1 MTLTFCPPDTTQ
13 MCIYQSFLITR
24 KFTIIPLKLCSCA
37 WLDHE
42 LFTNILFFAFRFST
56 ETGVIE
62 ITLPWRVSFFN
73 IFAVLYD
80 VYVWCFTV
88 YGDVAWF
95 FSIDTTTTWLPFTQF
110 FVSES
115 VLQINIQVL
124 LFFFHVFCK
133 THLIILLQS
142 EVPMEKYLMILRSH
156 MTSP

>member
-1 MTLTFCPPDTTQ
+1 MYLSIFFDYKEIHNNSSEALFLCLIRSWI
-13 MCIYQSFLITR
+13 IY
-24 KFTIIPLKLCSCA
+24 KYIILC
-37 WLDHE
+37 
-42 LFTNILFFAFRFST
+42 FQVFFRNWCDRNYIALM
-56 ETGVIE
+56 GVF
-62 ITLPWRVSFFN
+62 FFN

-124 LFFFHVFCK
+124 LFFSCF
-133 THLIILLQS
+133 LLNS
-142 EVPMEKYLMILRSH
+142 FDHSFAKW
-156 MTSP
+156 SPNGEIPYDTKISYD

>member
-1 MTLTFCPPDTTQ
+1 MRQQISIITIIIVINLVTLTFCPPDTTQ
-13 MCIYQSFLITR
+13 MCIYQSCLITR

-73 IFAVLYD
+73 IFAIWCICLMFYS
-80 VYVWCFTV
+80 VWWCSM
-88 YGDVAWF
+88 F

-124 LFFFHVFCK
+124 LGFFSCF
-133 THLIILLQS
+133 L
-142 EVPMEKYLMILRSH
+142 
-156 MTSP
+156 

>member
-62 ITLPWRVSFFN
+62 ITLPWRVSFFFN

-88 YGDVAWF
+88 YGDVACF
-95 FSIDTTTTWLPFTQF
+95 FLLILQLLGSHLPSFLFLNQFYKLIYKFCCFFFMF
-110 FVSES
+110 FVKLIWS
-115 VLQINIQVL
+115 
-124 LFFFHVFCK
+124 FFCK
-133 THLIILLQS
+133 VKSQWRNTIW
-142 EVPMEKYLMILRSH
+142 Y
-156 MTSP
+156 

>member
-13 MCIYQSFLITR
+13 MCIYQSFLIAR

-62 ITLPWRVSFFN
+62 ITLPWRVSFFQH
-73 IFAVLYD
+73 ICSAI
-80 VYVWCFTV
+80 WCICLMF
-88 YGDVAWF
+88 YSQWWFSMF
-95 FSIDTTTTWLPFTQF
+95 FSIDTTITWLPFTQF

-124 LFFFHVFCK
+124 LLFFHVFCK
-133 THLIILLQS
+133 THLIILMQS
-142 EVPMEKYLMILRSH
+142 EVPMEKYHMILRSH